1 MYQIFRMLFSLD
13 NDTMIL
19 FLAKKTFFCTIEITL
34 YALERADVP
43 SPFQPYRMNYFVVNM
58 LVEIL

>member
-1 MYQIFRMLFSLD
+1 
-13 NDTMIL
+13 MIL
-19 FLAKKTFFCTIEITL
+19 FLAIFFCTIEITL
-34 YALERADVP
+34 YALERAEVP

>member
-1 MYQIFRMLFSLD
+1 
-13 NDTMIL
+13 MIL
-19 FLAKKTFFCTIEITL
+19 FLAKNFFFCTIEITL
-34 YALERADVP
+34 YALERAEVP

>member
-1 MYQIFRMLFSLD
+1 MYQIFRMLFSLN

-19 FLAKKTFFCTIEITL
+19 FLAIFFCTIEITL
-34 YALERADVP
+34 YALERAEVP

>member
-1 MYQIFRMLFSLD
+1 MYQIFRMLFSLN

-19 FLAKKTFFCTIEITL
+19 FLAKNFFCTIEITL
-34 YALERADVP
+34 YALERAEVP